1 MRVKDEQSHEM
12 LNSSIKKNF
21 SSRCSLL
28 MKRVSKNEEKEN
40 VIKAADKRQVKSN
53 RKQVTCRV

>member
-1 MRVKDEQSHEM
+1 
-12 LNSSIKKNF
+12 
-21 SSRCSLL
+21 

-40 VIKAADKRQVKSN
+40 VIKAADKKQVKSN